1 MDTYY
6 TLKNGKKIPS
16 IGYGTFKI
24 TDKEE
29 CINSVKNAIDLGYTH
44 IDTAK
49 AYNNE
54 ELVGQGIRESGIKR
68 EDLFLTTKVWNT
80 DRGYDKT
87 LKAFD
92 SSLKKLGVDYIDL
105 YLIHWPAVVAKYP
118 DYKELNKSSWK
129 ALEHLYKEGKVKSI
143 GVSNFTCEHLKPLL
157 DSEIPPMVNQ
167 IEFHPGYMQ
176 KEVLKLSQ
184 DNGIVVEAWSPL
196 GRGALMN
203 AEIIL
208 KMAQKYNTTAANICI
223 SFCFAHKVLPLVKS
237 SHKER
242 MQSNLDAYKIN
253 LEPADLEILNNIG
266 DNLGWSGL
274 DPEKFAFA

>member
-92 SSLKKLGVDYIDL
+92 SSLKNLGVDYIDL

>member
-1 MDTYY
+1 M
-6 TLKNGKKIPS
+6 
-16 IGYGTFKI
+16 
-24 TDKEE
+24 
-29 CINSVKNAIDLGYTH
+29 
-44 IDTAK
+44 
-49 AYNNE
+49 
-54 ELVGQGIRESGIKR
+54 VGQGIRESGIKR

-92 SSLKKLGVDYIDL
+92 SSLKNLGVDYIDL

-223 SFCFAHKVLPLVKS
+223 SFCFANKVLPLVKS

>member
-92 SSLKKLGVDYIDL
+92 SSLKNLGVDYIDL

-184 DNGIVVEAWSPL
+184 DNVIVVEAWSPL

-253 LEPADLEILNNIG
+253 LEPTDLEILNNIG

>member
-1 MDTYY
+1 METYY

-24 TDKEE
+24 TDKDE
-29 CINSVKNAIDLGYTH
+29 CIRNVKEAINLGYTH

-49 AYNNE
+49 VYNNE
-54 ELVGQGIRESGIKR
+54 EFVGIGIKESGIKR

-80 DRGYDKT
+80 ERGYDKT

-92 SSLKKLGVDYIDL
+92 ASLKSLDVDYIDL
-105 YLIHWPAVVAKYP
+105 YLIHWPAVSAKYP
-118 DYKELNKSSWK
+118 DYKELNKSSWQ
-129 ALEHLYKEGKVKSI
+129 ALEHLYKDGKVKAI

-176 KEVLKLSQ
+176 KDILKLSQ
-184 DNGIVVEAWSPL
+184 DNGIIVEAWSPL
-196 GRGALMN
+196 GRGALIN
-203 AEIIL
+203 AEIINKL
-208 KMAQKYNTTAANICI
+208 AQKYNTTAANICI
-223 SFCFAHKVLPLVKS
+223 SFCFAHNVLPLVKS

-242 MQSNLDAYKIN
+242 MQSNLEAYKIN
-253 LEPADLEILNNIG
+253 LDKTDLELLDNVGN
-266 DNLGWSGL
+266 NLGWSGL
-274 DPEKFAFA
+274 DPEKISFA